1 MTHRLISTTME
12 LIWELFSGVE
22 VLRSPPRQVV
32 LLGGQGD
39 ILQEVPAAE
48 CRHRDLSG
56 QQE

>member
-1 MTHRLISTTME
+1 ME